1 MESERNQN
9 FSSTIYNNLK
19 VFSDGGARGNPGP
32 AASAFVVKD
41 FQNNIIFKNAK
52 KIGNT
57 TNNIAEYTAVVM
69 AMDWLVEN
77 KKENLAVNFF
87 LDSQLVV
94 NQLKGLF
101 KIKNENL
108 RRLVLLIKQ
117 QEVKLKGQVT
127 YQHIPREKNK
137 EADLLVNKALDSPHD
152 FPGFTSNS

>member
-1 MESERNQN
+1 MESN
-9 FSSTIYNNLK
+9 SLK

-41 FQNNIIFKNAK
+41 FQDNIIYKSGK
-52 KIGNT
+52 TIGNT
-57 TNNIAEYTAVVM
+57 TNNIAEYTGVKM

-77 KKENLAVNFF
+77 NKENFKINFF

>member
-1 MESERNQN
+1 MESN
-9 FSSTIYNNLK
+9 SLK

-41 FQNNIIFKNAK
+41 FQDNIIYKSGK
-52 KIGNT
+52 TIGNT
-57 TNNIAEYTAVVM
+57 TNNIAEYTGVKM

-77 KKENLAVNFF
+77 NKENFKINFF

-108 RRLVLLIKQ
+108 RKIVLSIKVL
-117 QEVKLKGQVT
+117 ENKLKAGVT
-127 YQHIPREKNK
+127 YQHIPREQNK
-137 EADLLVNKALDSPHD
+137 EADLLVNMALDGSPIL
-152 FPGFTSNS
+152 S